1 MTTSRYSLGVMVREV
16 KRPTL
21 EESLERIHAMGF
33 ECVQFK
39 MSALGL
45 PTLPE
50 ALPHG
55 KAGEIGAAFWAF
67 GLNLSAVSG
76 TFNIAHP
83 DKNERNAGIAGMKTL
98 CEAAED
104 MGTQIITISTGTRN
118 PDHMWRSHPENDS
131 PEAWQVMKKTMR
143 EIIRI
148 AEANSVHLAFEI
160 EVSNIVNTVDKAVR
174 LLDEIESDNLNIVM
188 DPANLLF
195 RDDVPRQLEI
205 FEDALSRLGSR
216 IVLTHAK
223 DVGEFDESTGEL
235 ERVPAGKGRLDFP
248 GFFHL
253 LENTGYQGP
262 VIIHSLPEEDMPA
275 SRDFIQNTMIR
286 TY

>member
-16 KRPTL
+16 KRPSL
-21 EESLERIHAMGF
+21 EESLERIRMMGF

-39 MSALGL
+39 LSTLGL

-50 ALPHG
+50 KLPHG
-55 KAGEIGAAFWAF
+55 KAGEIGATLWAF
-67 GLNLSAVSG
+67 GLNLAAISG
-76 TFNIAHP
+76 TFNTAHP
-83 DKNERNAGIAGMKTL
+83 NKEEREAGITGMRTL
-98 CEAAED
+98 CEAAEE
-104 MGTQIITISTGTRN
+104 MGTNIITISTGTRN
-118 PDHMWRSHPENDS
+118 PEHLWRSHPDNES

-160 EVSNIVNTVDKAVR
+160 EVSNIVNTIDKAVR
-174 LLDEIESDNLNIVM
+174 LIDEIESDNLNIVM

-195 RDDVPRQLEI
+195 REDLPRQIEI
-205 FEDALSRLGSR
+205 FDEALSHLGNK

-223 DVGEFDESTGEL
+223 DVGDYDEETGEL
-235 ERVPAGKGRLDFP
+235 KRVPAGKGRLDFA
-248 GFFHL
+248 GFYRL

-262 VIIHSLPEEDMPA
+262 VIIHSLLEEDMPE
-275 SRDFIQNTMIR
+275 SRTFLLNTLAQIR
-286 TY
+286 